1 MLDSLI
7 ELGFFSAKAMIIVAL
22 ILVLIAGIAAILVR
36 GKEKMGGKI
45 SIKNL
50 NKYYNDVK
58 ENLLE
63 EILPKNAFKK
73 FLKTEKANAKSKDLD
88 SASRKNI
95 FVLDFNGDMK
105 ATAVSALREEVTAIL
120 NIATPRDQ
128 VFVRLESGG
137 GMVHAYGLA
146 AAQLSRIRDKNI
158 PLIVSVDKVAASGGY
173 MMAAVANK
181 IIAAPFA
188 IIGSIGVIV
197 QLPNFHRVLKDKK
210 IDFEQITA
218 GNFKRTLTLF
228 GENTDEAREK
238 LHQEIEDIHDLFKD
252 LICEYRKDIDIEK
265 VSTGEH
271 WLAKQ
276 ALPLKLVDEILTSDD
291 YLLMHSQNS
300 NLFEIKYHT
309 KKSFTEKLFSA
320 QSRLAENIFK
330 KHDLYSM
337 L

>member
-1 MLDSLI
+1 MLDLLI
-7 ELGFFSAKAMIIVAL
+7 ELGFFSAKAIIIVAL
-22 ILVLIAGIAAILVR
+22 ILLLIAGIVAILAH

-50 NKYYNDVK
+50 NTCYSDVK
-58 ENLLE
+58 QKLLE
-63 EILPKNAFKK
+63 QILPKNAFKK
-73 FLKTEKANAKSKDLD
+73 FLKAEKNKSKNKDCD
-88 SASRKNI
+88 ASSRNNI

-105 ATAVSALREEVTAIL
+105 ATAVSSLREEVTAIL
-120 NIATPRDQ
+120 NIATPNDQ
-128 VFVRLESGG
+128 VLIKLESAG

-146 AAQLSRIRDKNI
+146 AAQLLRIREKNI
-158 PLIVSVDKVAASGGY
+158 TLVVCVDKVAASGGY

-197 QLPNFHRVLKDKK
+197 QLPNFHRVLKDNH

-228 GENTDEAREK
+228 GENTKEAREK
-238 LHQEIEDIHDLFKD
+238 LHQEIEEIHHLFKD
-252 LICEYRKDIDIEK
+252 LIHEYRKDIDIEK

-276 ALPLKLVDEILTSDD
+276 AITLKLVDEIATSDD
-291 YLLMHSQNS
+291 YLLSHSENS
-300 NLFEIKYHT
+300 NLFEIKYHV
-309 KKSFTEKLFSA
+309 KKSLTEKLFSA
-320 QSRLAENIFK
+320 QARLTENLFK
-330 KHDLYSM
+330 NHNL